1 MKCWPSG
8 PAVEK
13 RLALALAILSAASC
27 LLVFDGIRSLARTNN
42 EKARVLEDFRQ
53 AVARM
58 RNGDVVDVDLLFLN
72 QKKEKIQ
79 RAFEELEPDFVAHF
93 LWTLRNCG

>member
-42 EKARVLEDFRQ
+42 ERARVLEDFRQ
-53 AVARM
+53 AIARM
-58 RNGDVVDVDLLFLN
+58 RNGDVVDVDTEQCREWCGLFDYDLTLLEDARGPML
-72 QKKEKIQ
+72 
-79 RAFEELEPDFVAHF
+79 A
-93 LWTLRNCG
+93 LRDRNPK